1 MRSAGFT
8 FIELLVVI
16 SVMSIFGVVAFV
28 NFKDFSSEQIVDKA
42 LGQIQSI
49 LRLAQSNATASVL
62 CETEGGVS
70 WAVNFKDATHIELL
84 CGPDNKIKQTLV
96 LENAFI
102 KEIECS
108 VVKISYAPLF
118 GNLTFSG
125 DETCIKN
132 ASQIIIYVD
141 NSLKQGENPK
151 SLTISKGGSIDV
163 K

>member
-8 FIELLVVI
+8 LIELLVVI
-16 SVMSIFGVVAFV
+16 SVMSIFGVLAFV
-28 NFKDFSSEQIVDKA
+28 NFKDFSSEQVAGKA
-42 LGQIQSI
+42 AGQIQTI
-49 LRLAQSNATASVL
+49 LRLAQSNATASVV

-70 WAVNFKDATHIELL
+70 WAVNFVDDKNIQMV
-84 CGPDNKIKQTLV
+84 CGNDKVKQTLV

-108 VVKISYAPLF
+108 VVKISYSPLF

-125 DETCIKN
+125 DEICIKN

-141 NSLKQGENPK
+141 NSLKPGNPK

>member
-8 FIELLVVI
+8 LIELLVVI
-16 SVMSIFGVVAFV
+16 SVMSIFGIVAFV
-28 NFKDFSSEQIVDKA
+28 NFKDFSSDQVINKA
-42 LGQIQSI
+42 LGQIQTM
-49 LRLAQSNATASVL
+49 LRLAQSNATSSVI

-70 WAVNFKDATHIELL
+70 WTVNFRDETHIELL
-84 CGPDNKIKQTLV
+84 CGPDNKVKQPLV
-96 LENAFI
+96 LENAAI
-102 KEIECS
+102 VGLKCS
-108 VVKISYAPLF
+108 VVSYSPLF

-132 ASQIIIYVD
+132 ASQIVIYVD
-141 NSLKQGENPK
+141 NSLKPGNPK

>member
-8 FIELLVVI
+8 LIELLVVI
-16 SVMSIFGVVAFV
+16 SVMSIFGVLALV
-28 NFKDFSSEQIVDKA
+28 NFKDFSSEQVAGKA
-42 LGQIQSI
+42 AGQIQSI

-70 WAVNFKDATHIELL
+70 WIVNFVDDRNIKLT
-84 CGPDNKIKQTLV
+84 CGPNNKEKQTLS
-96 LENAFI
+96 LENASI
-102 KEIECS
+102 KKIECS
-108 VVKISYAPLF
+108 VVKISYSPLF

-132 ASQIIIYVD
+132 ASQIVIEVD
-141 NSLKQGENPK
+141 NLIKPGNPK
-151 SLTISKGGSIDV
+151 SLTISKGGGIDV